1 MACAVDGVSEDV
13 AIDDMIALESED
25 ATSEVEETK
34 LKLAKTNPVLKCC
47 SRVDRG
53 RAALRENA
61 LLVLVHGLGYL

>member
-1 MACAVDGVSEDV
+1 
-13 AIDDMIALESED
+13 MIALESED